1 MPFLLIL
8 FGIFLYIY
16 CEISLLVSIGSHIG
30 ILPLMLLLIG
40 ISVLGLWF
48 VKLRGLYAIYS
59 VRSELSQGKIP
70 TQAVISSLLFILAG
84 IFLIIP
90 GFLSDIIA
98 ILLMLPVTRHIVER
112 YLLKFFK
119 TKVRVNQFASG
130 QFSQQNSNTFEAE
143 FERKQDQDKWI
154 K

>member
-1 MPFLLIL
+1 MPFLFIL

-16 CEISLLVSIGSHIG
+16 CEISLLVTMGAQIGV
-30 ILPLMLLLIG
+30 LPLILLLIG

-48 VKLRGLYAIYS
+48 VKLRGLYTIYS
-59 VRSELSQGKIP
+59 IRSELSQGKIP
-70 TQAVISSLLFILAG
+70 TQAVIGSLLFILAG
-84 IFLIIP
+84 VFLIIP

-98 ILLMLPVTRHIVER
+98 ILLMLPVTRHIAER
-112 YLLKFFK
+112 YLMKFFK
-119 TKVRVNQFASG
+119 AKVHFNHFSSG
-130 QFSQQNSNTFEAE
+130 QFSQQNNNTFDAE

>member
-1 MPFLLIL
+1 MPFLLII

-16 CEISLLVSIGSHIG
+16 FEISLLVSIGSQIG
-30 ILPLMLLLIG
+30 VLPLILLLIG
-40 ISVLGLWF
+40 ISVVGLWF
-48 VKLRGLYAIYS
+48 VKLRGLYTIYS
-59 VRSELSQGKIP
+59 IRSELSEGKIP
-70 TQAVISSLLFILAG
+70 TQAVIGSVLFVVAG

-98 ILLMLPVTRHIVER
+98 VLLVLPITRQLSER
-112 YLLKFFK
+112 YLVNFFK
-119 TKVRVNQFASG
+119 SKVRFSRFSSG
-130 QFSQQNSNTFEAE
+130 QFSSENSTTFDAE

>member
-1 MPFLLIL
+1 MPFIFILL
-8 FGIFLYIY
+8 GIFLCIY
-16 CEISLLVSIGSHIG
+16 FEISLLVSIGSQIG
-30 ILPLMLLLIG
+30 VLPLILLLIG
-40 ISVLGLWF
+40 ISALGLWF
-48 VKLRGLYAIYS
+48 VKLRGIYAIYS

-70 TQAVISSLLFILAG
+70 TQAVIGSLLFILAG

-98 ILLMLPVTRHIVER
+98 ILLMLPVTRHIAER
-112 YLLKFFK
+112 YLMRFFK
-119 TKVRVNQFASG
+119 SRVRFSHFSSG
-130 QFSQQNSNTFEAE
+130 QFSQQDNNTFDAE